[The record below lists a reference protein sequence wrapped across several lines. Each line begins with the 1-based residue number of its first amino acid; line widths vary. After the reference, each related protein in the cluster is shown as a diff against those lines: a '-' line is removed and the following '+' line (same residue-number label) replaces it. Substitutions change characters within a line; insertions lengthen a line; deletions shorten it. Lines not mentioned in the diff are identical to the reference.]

1 MTETRAWNDRYAA
14 IAAELIAKEEALAP
28 IAASDVRIA
37 YLSSDAA
44 RKSGGK
50 TVFGQCEK
58 VPDKFKWGLPFD
70 FAVTVFEPNV
80 QGFTEN
86 HLRALIL
93 HELLHVGVAV
103 GDDGTERYRKVPH
116 DYGEFR
122 EVERRFGLG
131 WQSKRQ
137 LEWTAM

>member
-1 MTETRAWNDRYAA
+1 MAEIRSWSDRYAA
-14 IAAELIAKEEALAP
+14 IAAELIGEEEALGP

-44 RKSGGK
+44 KKSGGK

-58 VPDKFKWGLPFD
+58 VPEKFKWAVPYD
-70 FAVTVFEPNV
+70 FTVTVFEPNV
-80 QGFTEN
+80 QSFTEN
-86 HLRALIL
+86 HLRALVL
-93 HELLHVGVAV
+93 HELLHVGVDV
-103 GDDGTERYRKVPH
+103 DENGVERYRIVPH

-131 WQSKRQ
+131 WQSKQQ
-137 LEWTAM
+137 LEWTTM